1 MITMPNVDDTLTLES
16 LEEQLTEIAEVAYR
30 ADRKS
35 VESSSAITDYKKE
48 LGTSLTASGARVAA
62 IERSIADIDARLN
75 ENTDVDKEQ
84 RRSLQVL
91 QGEIEKLHYEIK
103 TFHQRLSP
111 ETGDSY
117 EKQMALLEELNE
129 LLSGDSDDDTVPSYR
144 KFRADAVSVFRS
156 VLGDGKTIK
165 SLDVFRSEYYASL
178 NQREGLSS
186 FIGKVGPYLGAIAA
200 SVLGWMFIDRIAL
213 IESAQGQLQARVS
226 QIEYRVGDGN
236 NQGTMGEDLENQ
248 WEYVNELEASFR
260 QLKIDLLL
268 LNQRSINELN
278 ENFAD

>member
-1 MITMPNVDDTLTLES
+1 MPNVDDTLTLES